1 MQSSALVLHTQFGFF
16 FVLII
21 DLYMKNIEK
30 KNNLLEVFKKFLLR
44 LEL

>member
-30 KNNLLEVFKKFLLR
+30 KTIY
-44 LEL
+44 